1 MNKFSKLAWFNLVW
15 TILVILW
22 GAVVRATNSGAGC
35 GNYWPLCGQSLV
47 PTFEVFHTYVEF
59 THRVMSGILLITIF
73 IMFMIGRNRFKNS
86 PIRRQ
91 LNTLV
96 FIFLLVEALL
106 GAGLVVFELVEDND
120 STFRIIAISLHL
132 LNTFILVGLT
142 ALNAFFVSKPNLK
155 ITNLTLK
162 VTFKVILLFILI
174 IGVSGAVT
182 SLADTVF
189 PPKSFSETMSDWVD
203 PQAHLLQRLRPFHPI
218 IAGLL
223 GLGILGYVNQFF
235 HPKSSWGKK
244 LRRWIHIFIL
254 IQFGLGSLNIILHVP
269 LTVQILHLLFADLIW
284 IAAIYL
290 AFTDNEE
297 IIHSNEK

>member
-35 GNYWPLCGQSLV
+35 GNYWPLCGQSLI
-47 PTFEVFHTYVEF
+47 PTFDVFHTYVEF

-73 IMFMIGRNRFKNS
+73 IMFMIGRKRFKND
-86 PIRRQ
+86 PLRRR
-91 LNTLV
+91 LNFLV
-96 FIFLLVEALL
+96 FCFLIVEALL

-120 STFRIIAISLHL
+120 SIFRIIAISLHL

-142 ALNAFFVSKPNLK
+142 SLNAFFVSNSKIK
-155 ITNLTLK
+155 ITHLTLK
-162 VTFKVILLFILI
+162 GAFKFILLFILV

-182 SLADTVF
+182 SLADTVY
-189 PPKSFSETMSDWVD
+189 PPKSFTDTMTEWVD
-203 PQAHLLQRLRPFHPI
+203 PQAHLLQRLRPYHPL

-223 GLGILGYVNQFF
+223 GLGILGYINQFSQL
-235 HPKSSWGKK
+235 KSDWGKK
-244 LRRWIHIFIL
+244 LRKWIHVFIF
-254 IQFGLGSLNIILHVP
+254 IQFGLGSLNIVLHAP

-284 IAAIYL
+284 ITAIYL

-297 IIHSNEK
+297 NITAYEK